1 MRWIYNL
8 KMRVKLMMAFGLLV
22 LLTALVTLNGLRG
35 VAQLNQEVET
45 ADDLNRIVKFIKDIR
60 IAEKNYVL
68 RHDKSYVKEIQ
79 QISER
84 ITQQTNTTL
93 TKVDRR
99 EEQDDLHQILQETNA
114 YRQAL
119 AQYVEQRQ
127 NLDKAE
133 DRMRIQARLV
143 DQGLTTIRQAQK
155 AQVRQWLDQG
165 SNPNTVLSAL
175 QEADDANRMVKW
187 MLEVRRAEKNY
198 ILSQEATFIDEVRS
212 TLNDMKTLMATFPAD
227 NENVQTVTANLKQYQ
242 EAFEHYLSVHQNSL
256 TTNALMLNKARAVE
270 TLAEQA
276 RAAGKQTLTT
286 NEQQLV
292 VINLVLATIAIA
304 IGLIVSIVMTKLI
317 VPPLQMAVDAS
328 QNIAE
333 GNLNVAIRTD
343 RKDEIGALLTAI
355 ATMSDRLKTMIGDL
369 SDNITSIASSS
380 EELSALTNETS
391 NGVRAQKEDIEQVA
405 TAMTEMSASAQEV
418 AQKAEMTSESANQ
431 ANTQTQKGNEL
442 VMVTVEGMNH
452 LASAIAQSETVIIS
466 VKDDSENIAS
476 ILDVIKNISDQT
488 NLLALNAAIEAARAG
503 EHGRGFAVV
512 ADEVRSLAQKT
523 QVSTVEIEKMIEV
536 LKSGTESA
544 VAEMVKSKH
553 QVDEMVAQTEQ
564 VQGSLSSIS
573 SEISTITEM
582 NAQIAQ
588 AVKEQGDVA
597 EDVSQRMNTIQDV
610 ADQTAEA
617 SGQTSIASQALA
629 VVGEELRRLSTVF
642 KW

>member
-35 VAQLNQEVET
+35 VSQLNQGVET
-45 ADDLNRIVKFIKDIR
+45 ADDLNRIVKFIKNIR

-68 RHDKSYVKEIQ
+68 RHDKSYVDEIQ

-84 ITQQTNTTL
+84 ITQQTRITL
-93 TKVDRR
+93 TKVNLR
-99 EEQDDLHQILQETNA
+99 EAEDDLNQILQETQA

-119 AQYVEQRQ
+119 VQYVEQRQ
-127 NLDKAE
+127 NLNKAE
-133 DRMRIQARLV
+133 DRMRVQARLV
-143 DQGLTTIRQAQK
+143 DQGLTTIRQTQK
-155 AQVRQWLDQG
+155 AQVRQWLEQG
-165 SNPNTVLSAL
+165 VSSNTVLGAL
-175 QEADDANRMVKW
+175 QKADDANRMVKW

-198 ILSQEATFIDEVRS
+198 ILSQKAAFIDEVKR
-212 TLNDMKTLMATFPAD
+212 TLNDMTTLMATFPTD
-227 NENVQTVTANLKQYQ
+227 DENVRTVTTNLKQYQ
-242 EAFEHYLSVHQNSL
+242 EAFEHYLSVYQNSL
-256 TTNALMLNKARAVE
+256 GTNALMLNKARAVE

-276 RAAGKQTLTT
+276 RASGKQTLTT

-292 VINLVLATIAIA
+292 VINLVLATIAIV

-317 VPPLQMAVDAS
+317 VLPLQMAVDAS
-328 QNIAE
+328 QSIAE
-333 GNLNVAIRTD
+333 GDLNVTIHTD

-369 SDNITSIASSS
+369 SDNITRIASSS
-380 EELSALTNETS
+380 EELSTLTNDTS
-391 NGVRAQKEDIEQVA
+391 DGVRAQKEDIEQVA
-405 TAMTEMSASAQEV
+405 TAMNQMSASAQEV

-431 ANTQTQKGNEL
+431 ANTQTQKGNER
-442 VMVTVEGMNH
+442 VRVTVEGMNQ
-452 LASAIAQSETVIIS
+452 LAIAIAQSEKVIVS
-466 VKDDSENIAS
+466 VKDDSDNIAS

-523 QVSTVEIEKMIEV
+523 QASTVEIEKMIEV
-536 LKSGTESA
+536 LKSGAESA
-544 VAEMVKSKH
+544 VEEMVKSKQ
-553 QVDEMVAQTEQ
+553 QVDDMVAQTEQ
-564 VQGSLSSIS
+564 VQGALSSIS

-629 VVGEELRRLSTVF
+629 TVGEELKRLSTVF